1 MLPFGAHGL
10 VLETAKSSGAWQYVC
25 IRNVHASFGFG
36 QQGFIDAAHL
46 ERLAACDPA
55 RAFSGVGLGTAS
67 RRVGGSLPSS
77 DGSNS
82 MISCKKAMVFKH
94 SLSILQVFSMK
105 SDTFAQEPQIFF
117 FSLGR
122 NFSLGCPQPAGW
134 PAGQTWGIHSRSG
147 GQPARRKPSQ
157 AASRLGGRRAGRL
170 IPASKTK
177 KKEFELLG

>member
-36 QQGFIDAAHL
+36 QQGFIDAARL

-67 RRVGGSLPSS
+67 RRVRGSLPSS

-117 FSLGR
+117 FFSRPELFAGVSTAGR
-122 NFSLGCPQPAGW
+122 VASRPDVGYSQPVGW
-134 PAGQTWGIHSRSG
+134 PAG
-147 GQPARRKPSQ
+147 
-157 AASRLGGRRAGRL
+157 
-170 IPASKTK
+170 
-177 KKEFELLG
+177 

>member
-36 QQGFIDAAHL
+36 QQGFIDAARL

-67 RRVGGSLPSS
+67 RRVRGSLPSS

-82 MISCKKAMVFKH
+82 MISYKKAMVFKH

-117 FSLGR
+117 FLS
-122 NFSLGCPQPAGW
+122 AG
-134 PAGQTWGIHSRSG
+134 TFRWGVHSRPG
-147 GQPARRKPSQ
+147 GQPARRGVFT
-157 AASRLGGRRAGRL
+157 AGRVASRLDVSPARQLAGLAAGEPAGSSQRA
-170 IPASKTK
+170 K
-177 KKEFELLG
+177 KKRI